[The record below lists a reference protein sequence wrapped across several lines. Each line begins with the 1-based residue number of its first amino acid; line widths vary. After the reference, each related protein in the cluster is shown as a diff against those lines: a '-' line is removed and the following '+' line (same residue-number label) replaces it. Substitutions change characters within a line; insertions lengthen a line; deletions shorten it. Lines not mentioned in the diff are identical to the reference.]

1 MAPFVRPTSLII
13 DIFIIVNLSFL
24 ALDIFIAHSTNE
36 FSRSAEWIPFY
47 FSLIAPIFLGIESWR
62 NWSNKQ
68 RKTQLISIV
77 IGSISIIIGVA
88 GLIWHL
94 HSSFFEYYTLK
105 SLVYT
110 APFIAPLAY
119 AGLGALLIMNRM
131 VDQESMEWGEWLIF
145 LALGGFFGNF
155 ILALSDHS
163 QNGFFIIYEW
173 IPVISS
179 AIAVSFLGVT
189 LTQKYSIQFTN
200 ISILIMILQIFIGV
214 WGFYFHCMTVLHS
227 DAPGYFEKIVYNAP
241 IFAPLLFV
249 NLAIL
254 SLFGLIDLRYK
265 IID

>member
-1 MAPFVRPTSLII
+1 MATFVRPTSLII

-47 FSLIAPIFLGIESWR
+47 FSLIAPIFLGIESWK

-110 APFIAPLAY
+110 APFI
-119 AGLGALLIMNRM
+119 
-131 VDQESMEWGEWLIF
+131 
-145 LALGGFFGNF
+145 
-155 ILALSDHS
+155 
-163 QNGFFIIYEW
+163 
-173 IPVISS
+173 
-179 AIAVSFLGVT
+179 
-189 LTQKYSIQFTN
+189 
-200 ISILIMILQIFIGV
+200 
-214 WGFYFHCMTVLHS
+214 
-227 DAPGYFEKIVYNAP
+227 
-241 IFAPLLFV
+241 
-249 NLAIL
+249 
-254 SLFGLIDLRYK
+254 
-265 IID
+265 